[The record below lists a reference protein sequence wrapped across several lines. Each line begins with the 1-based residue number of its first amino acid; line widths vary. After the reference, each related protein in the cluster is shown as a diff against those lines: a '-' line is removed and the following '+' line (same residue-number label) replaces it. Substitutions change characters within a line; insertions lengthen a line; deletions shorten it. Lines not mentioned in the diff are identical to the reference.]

1 MKKALLIVVGL
12 IAAIALGAGLYYVFQ
27 SRQSQRSFF
36 GHGPIAEVQQL
47 MSEIPTLREYSERN
61 PETLR
66 NSGLDAVEL
75 KKSLKTKE
83 ALLQQKIQKLLTS
96 GEDVSQ
102 LLITAYIYTHYDII
116 DLLLKSGVDINTPY
130 HNGGAT
136 VLHMAAMKG
145 DLNMLN
151 YFIEHGA
158 NVNGTDSGGIP
169 VLQTAIMGGPEAV
182 QLLIEH
188 GADVTKNDATLLH
201 FAVLMN
207 KEEIVRLFLKHGASV
222 NVVDT
227 LGRTPLFY
235 TTYAFVGDQDLEY
248 EDRVKIAELLIAH
261 KASIAV
267 RDNYDETPLHAAALW
282 ASNAIVSLLIRHGA
296 DIEAQDKRGFTPLF
310 LAALGSGKTK
320 SNTFGLLRTHNA
332 HMNHTT
338 KDGVTVLHV
347 AMRPDVAQAAL
358 DKGIDIN
365 VKDSE
370 GLTPL
375 DYASGSDRKLLYAVS
390 YLGVIPYNLFRNDEI
405 VNFLKEA
412 GFKRKS

>member
-1 MKKALLIVVGL
+1 MKKAFLIGIATTALL
-12 IAAIALGAGLYYVFQ
+12 IAAIAGLYYTL
-27 SRQSQRSFF
+27 RPHKARSFF
-36 GHGPIAEVQQL
+36 GHGPVAEVQQL
-47 MSEIPTLREYSERN
+47 MSEIPTLREYSERD

-66 NSGLDAVEL
+66 NSGLDAAEL
-75 KKSLKTKE
+75 KESLKTKE
-83 ALLQQKIQKLLTS
+83 SLLQQKIQKLLAS

-102 LLITAYIYTHYDII
+102 LLGTAYTYRHYDII
-116 DLLLKSGVDINTPY
+116 DLLLKSGVNINTPY
-130 HNGGAT
+130 RESGIT

-145 DLNMLN
+145 DLDMLN

-158 NVNGTDSGGIP
+158 DVNATDSAGIP
-169 VLQTAIMGGPEAV
+169 VLQTAIMGGPETIK
-182 QLLIEH
+182 LLIER

-207 KEEIVRLFLKHGASV
+207 KEEIVRMFLKHGASV
-222 NVVDT
+222 SAVDT

-235 TTYAFVGDQDLEY
+235 ATYAFIGDQGLEY

-261 KASIAV
+261 KASVTV
-267 RDNYDETPLHAAALW
+267 RDNYNETPLHAAALW
-282 ASNAIVSLLIRHGA
+282 ASNTIVSLLIRHGA
-296 DIEAQDKRGFTPLF
+296 EIEALDKRGFTPLF
-310 LAALGSGKTK
+310 MAALGSGKTK

-332 HMNHTT
+332 NINHTN

-358 DKGIDIN
+358 DKGININ
-365 VKDSE
+365 VQDSE

-375 DYASGSDRKLLYAVS
+375 DYASGSDRNLLYSVS

-405 VNFLKEA
+405 VSFLKKA
-412 GFKRKS
+412 GAKS